1 MKKPSLLYASPFA
14 PMKSGISDYSEI
26 LVYALKNEFEITLLI
41 DDYKLENKNLYH
53 DFDVVVYGKDNV
65 PFEAYDYIVYNI
77 GNNQDFH
84 CYIYELCLEH
94 PGMVILHD
102 FVIYCLIYGYYEK
115 MDRVYSKIY
124 EIGGSE
130 ALLKVKYA
138 VKEAGRDLLKYW
150 EIVSELPLN
159 RELAESGNKIMV
171 HSQYA
176 LDQLS
181 RYNVCARQINMIQ
194 QVSEEFREIEKQV
207 LLERYSI
214 PEDAFLICSFGG
226 IGQTK
231 LNHIVCEVISDIKD
245 SLDKPICYVMVGD
258 GDYVDEF
265 IDYRYI
271 FKTGYVNMDEFDSL
285 ILHSDLILNLRYPSM
300 GETSAALLKILQM
313 GKACIINEGGW
324 FSEIPDECVIK
335 VSREDMKND
344 LKNAILYYLREQEKR
359 EFVGDSAKKYIEKE
373 YNTAAIVQN
382 ITQFLRE

>member
-26 LVYALKNEFEITLLI
+26 LIYALKNEFEITLLI
-41 DDYKLENKNLYH
+41 DDYQLDNKNLYN
-53 DFDVVVYGKDNV
+53 DFGVVVYGKDIV
-65 PFEAYDYIVYNI
+65 SFEEYDYIIYNI

-94 PGMVILHD
+94 PGLVILHD
-102 FVIYCLIYGYYEK
+102 LVIYCLVYGYYNK
-115 MDRVYSKIY
+115 MGKVYSKIY

-150 EIVSELPLN
+150 EIVSETPLN
-159 RELAESGNKIMV
+159 KELAESGNKIMV

-176 LDQLS
+176 LDLLS
-181 RYNVCARQINMIQ
+181 QYHVCARQINMIQ
-194 QVSEEFREIEKQV
+194 QVSEEFREVEKCE
-207 LLERYSI
+207 LFEKYSI
-214 PEDAFLICSFGG
+214 PEDAFLISSFGG

-231 LNHIVCEVISDIKD
+231 LNHIVCEVVSEIKEN
-245 SLDKPICYVMVGD
+245 LDKPICYVMVGD
-258 GDYVDEF
+258 GDYVDDY
-265 IDYRYI
+265 IDHRYI
-271 FKTGYVNMDEFDSL
+271 FKTGYVDMDEFDSF

-335 VSREDMKND
+335 VSGEDMRGD
-344 LKNAILYYLREQEKR
+344 LKDAILYYLREQEER
-359 EFVGDSAKKYIEKE
+359 ESVGHSAKSYIEEE
-373 YNTAAIVQN
+373 YNTAVIVHK